1 MKKIH
6 NKIQDIFELSGTLKK
21 HKLNGQKIVL
31 CHGVFDLLHIGHIK
45 YFEEAKSSG
54 DILIVTITPD
64 KYVNKGPHRPAFS
77 ENLRA
82 ESIAS
87 LECVDFVAINKWPT
101 AIETIKTLNI
111 DIYAKGSD
119 YKDPSNDITGNISKE
134 EDAVKSIGGKIIFTD
149 DIVFSS
155 SNLINKY
162 ISIYDPKVKDYLD
175 EISSKFSI
183 ETINSYLENSK
194 SLNVLVIGETII
206 DEYQYGELMGKTSKE
221 PILATKATTS
231 EKFAGGVIAVANHV
245 ADFSNKVTLVST
257 LGSYNTQEEFI
268 TSNLKA
274 NINPKFIYKENSPTI
289 VKRRFLEAQLIQ
301 KLFEV
306 YEMNDEELTN
316 TQDTQLCSLL
326 EEIVPSQ
333 DLVIVV
339 DYGHGM
345 LTSNAINI
353 LNNNSRYLAV
363 NTQANAGNKG
373 INPISRYKKVNY
385 TSFASH
391 EISIEARKRSGDI
404 KELIKQISSQLSCE
418 LITVT
423 RGKDGSIS
431 YNDKEGFIES
441 PALSNQVIDRMGA
454 GDSVLAITALCAA
467 QKAPLEILSFI
478 GNVAGAQAVA
488 TLGHSKSINKENLI
502 KHINSLLK

>member
-206 DEYQYGELMGKTSKE
+206 Y
-221 PILATKATTS
+221 
-231 EKFAGGVIAVANHV
+231 
-245 ADFSNKVTLVST
+245 
-257 LGSYNTQEEFI
+257 
-268 TSNLKA
+268 
-274 NINPKFIYKENSPTI
+274 
-289 VKRRFLEAQLIQ
+289 
-301 KLFEV
+301 
-306 YEMNDEELTN
+306 
-316 TQDTQLCSLL
+316 
-326 EEIVPSQ
+326 
-333 DLVIVV
+333 
-339 DYGHGM
+339 
-345 LTSNAINI
+345 
-353 LNNNSRYLAV
+353 
-363 NTQANAGNKG
+363 
-373 INPISRYKKVNY
+373 
-385 TSFASH
+385 
-391 EISIEARKRSGDI
+391 
-404 KELIKQISSQLSCE
+404 
-418 LITVT
+418 
-423 RGKDGSIS
+423 
-431 YNDKEGFIES
+431 
-441 PALSNQVIDRMGA
+441 
-454 GDSVLAITALCAA
+454 
-467 QKAPLEILSFI
+467 
-478 GNVAGAQAVA
+478 
-488 TLGHSKSINKENLI
+488 
-502 KHINSLLK
+502 